1 VRREPICAAISW
13 GPTWPIQNID
23 AGAVLN
29 GTGRQ
34 TAHWVQVVAG
44 GNQVWVLLGNTR
56 AV

>member
-1 VRREPICAAISW
+1 MMARTVPNLAAVK
-13 GPTWPIQNID
+13 WPIQNIN

-44 GNQVWVLLGNTR
+44 GKTVWVLLGNTR
-56 AV
+56 TV